1 MPLGAS
7 GLSMSS
13 WRTVMMTS
21 GCLMALGALPARAY
35 ASTVSAQWLHA
46 IGIHLEAREEHLPGQ
61 KQFPDDVW
69 LQSLIRISAS
79 SLKPSC
85 YSEPVFL
92 HEPMMTTLL
101 QKSSQGLLGV
111 GRGLQLPAV
120 H

>member
-61 KQFPDDVW
+61 KQFSDDVW
-69 LQSLIRISAS
+69 LLSPIADQNICQQPKTIMLFGA
-79 SLKPSC
+79 C
-85 YSEPVFL
+85 FF
-92 HEPMMTTLL
+92 T
-101 QKSSQGLLGV
+101 
-111 GRGLQLPAV
+111 
-120 H
+120 